1 MTERYDIAILGGGP
15 GGYVAALH
23 AGARGAKVALV
34 EKARVG
40 GVCVT
45 VGCIPSKALLD
56 TSHVYWMGT
65 HATVS
70 GLHLTGEVDLAKA
83 MARKD
88 QVVDQLVGGI
98 EQLLKA
104 RKVDL
109 VKAEGE
115 LVSPTEIRVKGGAGK
130 GDGGPTSV
138 QAGATI
144 VATGSAVALPPIQG
158 IAEAKPLDN
167 VGALSLREIPKR
179 LVVIGGGVIGMELGA
194 FYSEIGSD
202 VTVLEMLPMPLAG
215 SDPDLVRLLLKAL
228 EGHGHFRVI
237 VNAKVTA
244 VERRKGGGAAVTAEV
259 EGKAQTFEGDE
270 IVLGA
275 GRVPSLTGAE
285 GAGLAMAKRGVQV
298 DERMRTSVAGVYA
311 IGDCT
316 AASFENR
323 AMLAHVASTQ
333 GEVAVDT
340 ILGDDV
346 AMDYGVVPT
355 VVYTH
360 PELASVGMS
369 EAQAKE
375 RYREDIKVARFPFRA
390 SGRALAL
397 GESDG
402 MVKMITMGK
411 DHRIVGVHV
420 MGPQASELIA
430 EATLA
435 VRLEATAYDIIS
447 TIHAHPTLAE
457 TLREAALV
465 AVGRAV
471 HVAR

>member
-23 AGARGAKVALV
+23 AGVQGAKVALI
-34 EKARVG
+34 EKDRVG
-40 GVCVT
+40 GTCVT

-56 TSHVYWMGT
+56 TSHFYWMAT

-70 GLHLTGEVDLAKA
+70 GLHLSGEFDLAKA

-88 QVVDQLVGGI
+88 QVVKQLVGGI

-109 VKAEGE
+109 LKAEGE
-115 LVSPTEIRVKGGAGK
+115 LASPTEIRLSGGE
-130 GDGGPTSV
+130 GPKSV
-138 QAGATI
+138 QASATI

-158 IAEAKPLDN
+158 LKEAKPLDN
-167 VGALSLREIPKR
+167 VGALDLREVPKR
-179 LVVIGGGVIGMELGA
+179 LIVIGGGVIGMELGA

-202 VTVLEMLPMPLAG
+202 VTVLEMLPAPLAG
-215 SDPDLVRLLLKAL
+215 SDPDLVRLLVKAL
-228 EGHGHFRVI
+228 ESHGRFRV
-237 VNAKVTA
+237 VTNAKVTA
-244 VERRKGGGAAVTAEV
+244 VERRKNGTAAVTAEV

-275 GRVPSLTGAE
+275 GRVPNVKGADH
-285 GAGLAMAKRGVQV
+285 AGLAMGKRGVQV
-298 DERMRTSVAGVYA
+298 DDRMRTSVAGVYA

-323 AMLAHVASTQ
+323 GMLAHVASTQ
-333 GEVAVDT
+333 GEVAVDA
-340 ILGDDV
+340 ILGHD
-346 AMDYGVVPT
+346 AKMDYDVVPS

-360 PELASVGMS
+360 PELASVGLS
-369 EAQAKE
+369 EQAAKE
-375 RYREDIKVARFPFRA
+375 RFGEGSVKVSRFPFRA

-397 GESDG
+397 GEADG
-402 MVKMITMGK
+402 MTKLITTGK
-411 DHRIVGVHV
+411 EHRIVGVHV

-430 EATLA
+430 EAALA
-435 VRLEATAYDIIS
+435 IRLEATAHDIIATVHS
-447 TIHAHPTLAE
+447 HPTLAE

-465 AVGRAV
+465 AVGRAI
-471 HVAR
+471 HTASR

>member
-1 MTERYDIAILGGGP
+1 MTDKYDIAILGGGP

-23 AGARGAKVALV
+23 AGARGAKVALI
-34 EKARVG
+34 EKDRVG
-40 GVCVT
+40 GTCVT

-56 TSHVYWMGT
+56 TSHFYWMGT
-65 HATVS
+65 HAAVS
-70 GLHLTGEVDLAKA
+70 GLHLSGEFDLPKA

-88 QVVDQLVGGI
+88 QVVSQLVSGI

-109 VKAEGE
+109 IKGEGE
-115 LVSPTEIRVKGGAGK
+115 LVSPTEIRVAGQTA
-130 GDGGPTSV
+130 TSV
-138 QAGATI
+138 HAGATI
-144 VATGSAVALPPIQG
+144 VATGSVVALPPIQG
-158 IAEAKPLDN
+158 IAEARPLDN
-167 VGALSLREIPKR
+167 VGALDLKAVPRR
-179 LVVIGGGVIGMELGA
+179 LLVIGGGVIGMELGA
-194 FYSEIGSD
+194 FYSEIGAD
-202 VTVLEMLPMPLAG
+202 VTVLEMLPTALAG
-215 SDPDLVRLLLKAL
+215 SDPDLVRLLVRAL
-228 EGHGHFRVI
+228 EGHGRFKV
-237 VNAKVTA
+237 VTNARVTA
-244 VERRKGGGAAVTAEV
+244 VERRKNGAAVVTAELA
-259 EGKAQTFEGDE
+259 GKPQQFEGDE

-275 GRVPSLTGAE
+275 GRVPNVKGAE
-285 GAGLAMAKRGVQV
+285 QAKLAMGRRGVQV

-323 AMLAHVASTQ
+323 AMLAHVAQTQ

-340 ILGDDV
+340 ILGED
-346 AMDYGVVPT
+346 ARIDYDVVPS

-360 PELASVGMS
+360 PELASVGLS

-375 RYREDIKVARFPFRA
+375 RFGEDVKAARFPFRA

-397 GESDG
+397 GEADG
-402 MVKMITMGK
+402 MVKLITTGK

-435 VRLEATAYDIIS
+435 VRLEATAYDIIA
-447 TIHAHPTLAE
+447 TVHAHPTLAE

-465 AVGRAV
+465 AVGKAIHTATR
-471 HVAR
+471 

>member
-1 MTERYDIAILGGGP
+1 MSERYDIAILGGGP

-23 AGARGAKVALV
+23 AGVQGAKVALI
-34 EKARVG
+34 EKDRVG
-40 GVCVT
+40 GTCVT

-65 HATVS
+65 HAVVS
-70 GLHLTGEVDLAKA
+70 GLHLSGDFDLAKA

-88 QVVDQLVGGI
+88 QVVKQLVGGI

-109 VKAEGE
+109 IKAEGE
-115 LVSPTEIRVKGGAGK
+115 LVSPTEIRLS
-130 GDGGPTSV
+130 GDGPKSV
-138 QAGATI
+138 QAKSTI
-144 VATGSAVALPPIQG
+144 VATGSTVALPPIHG
-158 IAEAKPLDN
+158 LAEAKPLDN
-167 VGALSLREIPKR
+167 VAALDLREIPKR
-179 LVVIGGGVIGMELGA
+179 LVVIGGGVVGMELGA

-202 VTVLEMLPMPLAG
+202 VTVLEMMPMPLGA
-215 SDPDLVRLLLKAL
+215 SDPDLVRLLVKAL
-228 EGHGHFRVI
+228 EAHGRFRV
-237 VNAKVTA
+237 VTNAKVTA
-244 VERRKGGGAAVTAEV
+244 VERRKGGAAVVTAEV
-259 EGKAQTFEGDE
+259 DGKPQQFEGDE

-275 GRVPSLTGAE
+275 GRVPLVKGADH
-285 GAGLAMAKRGVQV
+285 AGLAMGKRGVQV
-298 DERMRTSVAGVYA
+298 DERMRSSVGGVYA

-316 AASFENR
+316 AASFENG

-340 ILGDDV
+340 ILGED
-346 AMDYGVVPT
+346 ARMDYDVVPT

-360 PELASVGMS
+360 PELASVGLS
-369 EAQAKE
+369 EAKAKE
-375 RYREDIKVARFPFRA
+375 RYGEGNVKVSRFPFRA

-402 MVKMITMGK
+402 MTKLITAGK
-411 DHRIVGVHV
+411 EHRIVGVHV

-435 VRLEATAYDIIS
+435 IRLEATAHDIIA
-447 TIHAHPTLAE
+447 TIHSHPTLAE

-465 AVGRAV
+465 AVGKAIHTATR
-471 HVAR
+471 

>member
-1 MTERYDIAILGGGP
+1 MAERYDIAILGGGP

-23 AGARGAKVALV
+23 AGVRGAKVALV
-34 EKARVG
+34 EKERVG

-56 TSHVYWMGT
+56 TSHFYWMGT
-65 HATVS
+65 HAAVS
-70 GLHLTGEVDLAKA
+70 GLHLTGDFDLPKA
-83 MARKD
+83 MARKT
-88 QVVDQLVGGI
+88 QVVDQLVSGI
-98 EQLLKA
+98 EQLLKT

-109 VKAEGE
+109 FKATGE
-115 LVSPTEIRVKGGAGK
+115 LVSPTEIRLTGG
-130 GDGGPTSV
+130 GGPASV
-138 QAGATI
+138 QANATI
-144 VATGSAVALPPIQG
+144 VATGSAVALPPIAG
-158 IAEAKPLDN
+158 LAEAKPLDN
-167 VGALSLREIPKR
+167 VGALDLREIPKR
-179 LVVIGGGVIGMELGA
+179 LIVIGAGVIGMELGA

-202 VTVLEMLPMPLAG
+202 VTVLEMLPAPLAG
-215 SDPDLVRLLLKAL
+215 SDPDLVRLLVRAL
-228 EGHGHFRVI
+228 EAHGRFRVI
-237 VNAKVTA
+237 ANAKVTA
-244 VERRKGGGAAVTAEV
+244 VERRKNGTVAITAEL

-270 IVLGA
+270 VILGA
-275 GRVPSLTGAE
+275 GRVPAIPGAE
-285 GAGLAMAKRGVQV
+285 HAGLAMGRRGVQV

-340 ILGDDV
+340 IRGED
-346 AMDYGVVPT
+346 ARMDYDVVPS

-360 PELASVGMS
+360 PELAAVGLS
-369 EAQAKE
+369 EAVAKE
-375 RYREDIKVARFPFRA
+375 RFGEGNVKASRFPFRA

-402 MVKMITMGK
+402 MVKLVTTGTE
-411 DHRIVGVHV
+411 HRIVGVHV
-420 MGPQASELIA
+420 VGPQASELIA

-435 VRLEATAYDIIS
+435 VRLEATAYDIIA
-447 TIHAHPTLAE
+447 TIHSHPTLAE

-465 AVGRAV
+465 AVGRAI
-471 HVAR
+471 HTAAR

>member
-1 MTERYDIAILGGGP
+1 MADRYDIAILGGGP

-23 AGARGAKVALV
+23 AGVRGAKVALI
-34 EKARVG
+34 EKDRVG
-40 GVCVT
+40 GTCVT

-65 HATVS
+65 HAAVS
-70 GLHLTGEVDLAKA
+70 GLHLAGDFDLPKA

-88 QVVDQLVGGI
+88 QVVKQLVGGI

-109 VKAEGE
+109 IKAEGE
-115 LVSPTEIRVKGGAGK
+115 LVSPSEIRLTGN
-130 GDGGPTSV
+130 GPTSV
-138 QAGATI
+138 QANATI
-144 VATGSAVALPPIQG
+144 VATGSTVALPPIQG
-158 IAEAKPLDN
+158 LAEAKPLDN
-167 VGALSLREIPKR
+167 VGALDLRETPKR
-179 LVVIGGGVIGMELGA
+179 LVVIGGGVVGMELGA
-194 FYSEIGSD
+194 FYSEIGAD
-202 VTVLEMLPMPLAG
+202 VTVIEMLPMPLAG
-215 SDPDLVRLLLKAL
+215 SDPDLVRLLVKAL
-228 EGHGHFRVI
+228 ESHGRFRV
-237 VNAKVTA
+237 VTNAKVTA
-244 VERRKGGGAAVTAEV
+244 VERRKGGAAVVTAEV
-259 EGKAQTFEGDE
+259 EGKPQTFEGDE

-275 GRVPSLTGAE
+275 GRVPSVKGADH
-285 GAGLAMAKRGVQV
+285 AGLAMGKRGVQV
-298 DERMRTSVAGVYA
+298 DDHMRTSVGDVYA

-323 AMLAHVASTQ
+323 GMLAHVASTQ

-340 ILGDDV
+340 ILGEDV
-346 AMDYGVVPT
+346 KMDYDVVPS

-360 PELASVGMS
+360 PELASVGLS
-369 EAQAKE
+369 EAAAKE
-375 RYREDIKVARFPFRA
+375 RYGEGNVKAARFPFRA

-402 MVKMITMGK
+402 MTKLITTGS

-435 VRLEATAYDIIS
+435 IRLAATAYDIIA
-447 TIHAHPTLAE
+447 TIHSHPTLAE

-465 AVGRAV
+465 AVGKAIHTASR
-471 HVAR
+471 

>member
-1 MTERYDIAILGGGP
+1 MTDRYDIAILGGGP

-23 AGARGAKVALV
+23 AGVRGAKVVLV
-34 EKARVG
+34 EKDRVG
-40 GVCVT
+40 GTCVT

-56 TSHVYWMGT
+56 TSHLYWMGT
-65 HATVS
+65 HAAVS
-70 GLHLTGEVDLAKA
+70 GLHLTGDFDLQKA

-88 QVVDQLVGGI
+88 QVVKQLVSGI

-109 VKAEGE
+109 IKAEGE
-115 LVSPTEIRVKGGAGK
+115 LVSANEIRLN
-130 GDGGPTSV
+130 GDGPTSV
-138 QAGATI
+138 QANATI
-144 VATGSAVALPPIQG
+144 VATGSMVALPPIQG
-158 IAEAKPLDN
+158 LADAKPLDN
-167 VGALSLREIPKR
+167 VGALDLREIPKR
-179 LVVIGGGVIGMELGA
+179 LIVIGGGVVGMELGA

-202 VTVLEMLPMPLAG
+202 VTVLEMLPAPLAG
-215 SDPDLVRLLLKAL
+215 SDPDLVKMLVKAL
-228 EGHGHFRVI
+228 ESHGRFRV
-237 VNAKVTA
+237 VANAKVTA
-244 VERRKGGGAAVTAEV
+244 VERRKGGAAVVTADV
-259 EGKAQTFEGDE
+259 EGKALGFEADE

-275 GRVPSLTGAE
+275 GRVPSVKGADH
-285 GAGLAMAKRGVQV
+285 AGLAMGRRGVQV
-298 DERMRTSVAGVYA
+298 DERMRTSVGGVYA

-323 AMLAHVASTQ
+323 GMLAHVASTQ

-340 ILGDDV
+340 ILGED
-346 AMDYGVVPT
+346 AKMDYDVVPS

-360 PELASVGMS
+360 PEIASVGLGES
-369 EAQAKE
+369 TAKE
-375 RYREDIKVARFPFRA
+375 RYGEGDVKVARFPFRA

-402 MVKMITMGK
+402 MVKMITTGK

-435 VRLEATAYDIIS
+435 VRLEATAYDIIA
-447 TIHAHPTLAE
+447 TIHSHPTLAE

-465 AVGRAV
+465 AVGRAI
-471 HVAR
+471 HTSR

>member
-1 MTERYDIAILGGGP
+1 VTDRYDIAILGGGP

-23 AGARGAKVALV
+23 AGVQGAKVALI
-34 EKARVG
+34 EKDRVG

-56 TSHVYWMGT
+56 TSHFYWMGT
-65 HATVS
+65 HTAVS
-70 GLHLTGEVDLAKA
+70 GLHLTGAFDLGKA

-88 QVVDQLVGGI
+88 QVVKQLVSGI

-109 VKAEGE
+109 VKATGE
-115 LVSPTEIRVKGGAGK
+115 LASPNEVRIEGSTDGK
-130 GDGGPTSV
+130 RSL
-138 QAGATI
+138 QANATI
-144 VATGSAVALPPIQG
+144 VATGSTVALPPIKG
-158 IAEAKPLDN
+158 LAEAKPLDN
-167 VGALSLREIPKR
+167 VGALELREIPKR
-179 LVVIGGGVIGMELGA
+179 LVVIGGGVVGMELGA
-194 FYSEIGSD
+194 FYSEVGSD
-202 VTVLEMLPMPLAG
+202 VAVLEMLPMPLAG
-215 SDPDLVRLLLKAL
+215 SDPELVRLLVKAL
-228 EGHGHFRVI
+228 ESHGRFRVI
-237 VNAKVTA
+237 ANAKVTA
-244 VERRKGGGAAVTAEV
+244 AERRKNGGVAVTAEV
-259 EGKAQTFEGDE
+259 EGKAQTFEADE

-275 GRVPSLTGAE
+275 GRVPQVTGADH
-285 GAGLAMAKRGVQV
+285 AGLAMGRRGVQV
-298 DERMRTSVAGVYA
+298 DDRMRTSVAGVYA

-340 ILGDDV
+340 ILGEDR
-346 AMDYGVVPT
+346 AMDYDVVPS

-360 PELASVGMS
+360 PEIASVGLS

-375 RYREDIKVARFPFRA
+375 RYGEGNVKVARFPFRA

-402 MVKMITMGK
+402 MTKMLTTGT

-435 VRLEATAYDIIS
+435 IRLEATAHDIIATVHS
-447 TIHAHPTLAE
+447 HPTLAE

-465 AVGRAV
+465 AVGKAI
-471 HVAR
+471 HTAR